1 MDDSKSLSC
10 STLYAFICPL
20 LIDITIS
27 HRPLVLSLP
36 SILQALQVHSQRF
49 LNGILGDVVP
59 EIAYV
64 LLLLLQ
70 QLFYCWSSQL
80 CLT

>member
-1 MDDSKSLSC
+1 MDDSKSL
-10 STLYAFICPL
+10 YRVINK
-20 LIDITIS
+20 DITIS

-59 EIAYV
+59 EIADV